1 MNTLQTEVPVNSVTP
16 ADVIEQLQREWGAGV
31 ITDAAELDYFATDV
45 YSQGEPLLAVL
56 RPDDAEQLASA
67 VARLTA
73 AGVAIIPR
81 GGGMSYTSGY
91 LASARP
97 SVLVDTSGLDSVVEI
112 NVEDAYVV
120 VEAGVTWEKLRKAL
134 DEKGVRTPYF
144 GPMSGSHAT
153 VGGALSQGSVFHG
166 SGRYG
171 SSADAVL
178 GVEVVAANG
187 DILTTGSAAA
197 ANTSP
202 FFRWYGP
209 DLTGVFLGDCGHLG
223 VKTRATLRLL
233 PRHSHIDY
241 LSWQFKGAAGL
252 MGAMGALARAGLAS
266 EVAAFDP
273 SLSKIRMRRA
283 SLGSD
288 VKTLGNVIKKGGLVQ
303 GLKLAVKG
311 RDFLDPELFTLHV
324 TLEADSAGEI
334 AARVQAARDAV
345 EPFGHEIDNSVP
357 KVMAANPFAAKN
369 SMLGSGGER
378 WAPIHAII
386 PHSRSAGLF
395 NALQDLFAAE
405 KETMDRHG
413 LFIGTLMTTIG
424 AQATLIEPCI
434 YWPDSHNAFH
444 VRTVDPDHRAKIGCP
459 GENLESRAAAD
470 ALKRR
475 IADTMRAHGAANF
488 QIGKFY
494 SYREGRDAA
503 ALAMLDAIKAH
514 LDPKGLMNP
523 GVLP

>member
-1 MNTLQTEVPVNSVTP
+1 MSTTLSPEN
-16 ADVIEQLQREWGAGV
+16 VIAQVKSRWGDGV
-31 ITDAAELDYFATDV
+31 ITDPIELEYFGTDV

-56 RPDDAEQLASA
+56 RPNDAQQLAAA
-67 VARLTA
+67 VAELTA
-73 AGVAIIPR
+73 AGVTLIAR
-81 GGGMSYTSGY
+81 GGGMSYTGGY
-91 LASARP
+91 LATRQP
-97 SVLVDTSGLDSVVEI
+97 TVLVDTTGLNQVVEI

-120 VEAGVTWEKLRKAL
+120 VEAGVTWEALRQAL
-134 DEKGVRTPYF
+134 DAKGVRTPYF

-178 GVEVVAANG
+178 GVEVVTANG
-187 DILTTGSAAA
+187 DLLRTGSAASGNA
-197 ANTSP
+197 AP
-202 FFRWYGP
+202 FFRWHGP
-209 DLTGVFLGDCGHLG
+209 DLTGVFLGDCGLLG
-223 VKTRATLRLL
+223 IKVRASLRLL
-233 PRHSHIDY
+233 PKHKHIDY
-241 LSWQFKGAAGL
+241 LSWQFQDAAGL

-273 SLSKIRMRRA
+273 SLSQIRMRRA

-288 VKTLGNVIKKGGLVQ
+288 VKTLGNVIRKGGLMQ
-303 GLKLAVKG
+303 GLKLVTKG
-311 RDFLDPELFTLHV
+311 RDFLDPELFTLHI

-334 AARVQAARDAV
+334 AARVEAARKAV
-345 EPFGHEIDNSVP
+345 AAFGHEVENSVP

-369 SMLGSGGER
+369 SMLGSAGER
-378 WAPIHAII
+378 WAPIHAIV
-386 PHSRSAGLF
+386 PHSRSTELF
-395 NALQDLFAAE
+395 DALQDLFAAE
-405 KETMDRHG
+405 KAGMDKHG
-413 LFIGTLMTTIG
+413 LFIGTLMTTVG

-444 VRTVDPDHRAKIGCP
+444 VRTVDADHRAKIGCP
-459 GENLESRAAAD
+459 GEHLEARAAAD
-470 ALKRR
+470 ALKRK

-494 SYREGRDAA
+494 TYREGRDPA
-503 ALAMLDAIKAH
+503 ALAMLDAIKAQ

-523 GVLP
+523 GVLG